1 MKIQS
6 LRNIKTEALLVYIK
20 TISQEYLGKVESNEY
35 ILDIGHE
42 KCNKEISAMIIFL
55 EKNLSKVVLNAYEL
69 LAVVQY
75 SSKEKKELSLHNRAL
90 IFYYNV
96 IIRELEKKFHC
107 GDKWIP
113 EQIIFALLSEWIF
126 EEEKSIKEY
135 KFLKEI
141 DYFKLLSYFEY
152 ARNNEKKEEL
162 KQSVKLMYN
171 IASSV
176 INKLK
181 NSKFKINTSR
191 KSKFRNKVKK

>member
-42 KCNKEISAMIIFL
+42 KCNKEISDMIIFL

-75 SSKEKKELSLHNRAL
+75 SSKEKKNFLYIIEHL
-90 IFYYNV
+90 FYYNV

-171 IASSV
+171 IV
-176 INKLK
+176 
-181 NSKFKINTSR
+181 
-191 KSKFRNKVKK
+191 